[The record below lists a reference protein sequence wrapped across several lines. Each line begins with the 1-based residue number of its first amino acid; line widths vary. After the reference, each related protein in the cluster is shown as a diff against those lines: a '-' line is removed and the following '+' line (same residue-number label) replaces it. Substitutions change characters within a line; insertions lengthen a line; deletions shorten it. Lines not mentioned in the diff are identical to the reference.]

1 MQGGHDPARPSDEGV
16 AAMNDCAAIVVRA
29 IKTLLNTEEFLQR
42 VEDLLREE
50 FADER
55 KQAIADRSL
64 PDA

>member
-16 AAMNDCAAIVVRA
+16 AAMNDRAAIVARA

-55 KQAIADRSL
+55 KQAVADRSL